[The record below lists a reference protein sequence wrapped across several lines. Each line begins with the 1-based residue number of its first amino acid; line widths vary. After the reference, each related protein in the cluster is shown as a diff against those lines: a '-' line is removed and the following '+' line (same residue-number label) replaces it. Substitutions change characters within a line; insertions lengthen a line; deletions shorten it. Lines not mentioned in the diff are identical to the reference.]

1 MKKVRG
7 RLEQSLQTS
16 TEIDESIADAVV
28 KSFSVLS
35 RKL

>member
-16 TEIDESIADAVV
+16 TEIDESIAVAGV
-28 KSFSVLS
+28 KSVSL
-35 RKL
+35 